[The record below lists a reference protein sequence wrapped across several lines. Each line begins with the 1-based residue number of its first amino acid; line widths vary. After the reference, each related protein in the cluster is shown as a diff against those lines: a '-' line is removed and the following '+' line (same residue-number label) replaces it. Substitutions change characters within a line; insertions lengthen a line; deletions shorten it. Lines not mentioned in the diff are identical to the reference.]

1 MEKAI
6 LNGGFH
12 LSSLEVL
19 SIGNFN
25 LMERGIPSDIFHQS
39 SLETLSLHNCNLMEE
54 GIPSDI
60 WNLSS
65 LVELSLCN
73 CNLTEEEILN
83 HICHLSSF
91 EELSLDGNHFSSIP
105 VGINQLSN
113 LRVLNL
119 SHCKNL
125 LQFPDLPT
133 SLTGLNL
140 NHCKKLQ
147 EIPEFPSSLRVLGAH
162 CSDGIL
168 FSPSL
173 LSIYPLVN
181 CFKSEL
187 IQETEISIGAS
198 DFQGKGMSI
207 VIPRS
212 SGILAGIRNGST
224 GSDEVMTCRD
234 LLYAVFMFW
243 YLMLSLTM
251 DHWTSIE
258 FECGSYWCK
267 VITIFIPGNNG
278 IREWIRQQKNGSQIT
293 IELPTD
299 WYQNNDSLGFAL
311 YSVYVPLHIEC
322 KEDPRSLECELNL
335 HGHRYESLDGL
346 SSELWPMDEL
356 SFRSN
361 YLCCHNGGES
371 NRVWVAYYPKVA
383 IKNQCWSNEWRHL
396 KASFQVTWVV
406 NK

>member
-1 MEKAI
+1 
-6 LNGGFH
+6 
-12 LSSLEVL
+12 
-19 SIGNFN
+19 
-25 LMERGIPSDIFHQS
+25 MERGILTDIFHQS
-39 SLETLSLHNCNLMEE
+39 SLETLSLHDCNLMEE
-54 GIPSDI
+54 GIPSEI

-65 LVELSLCN
+65 LVELSL
-73 CNLTEEEILN
+73 
-83 HICHLSSF
+83 F
-91 EELSLDGNHFSSIP
+91 
-105 VGINQLSN
+105 
-113 LRVLNL
+113 LNL

-125 LQFPDLPT
+125 LRFPDLPT

-147 EIPEFPSSLRVLGAH
+147 EIPEVPSSLRFLDVH

-173 LSIYPLVN
+173 LSIHPLVN

-212 SGILAGIRNGST
+212 SGILSSPRIGTKI
-224 GSDEVMTCRD
+224 MTCWD
-234 LLYAVFMFW
+234 LLYAVFMFR

-267 VITIFIPGNNG
+267 VITIFILGNNG
-278 IREWIRQQKNGSQIT
+278 IWEWIRQQKNGSQIT
-293 IELPTD
+293 IELPMD
-299 WYQNNDSLGFAL
+299 WSQNNFLGFAS
-311 YSVYVPLHIEC
+311 YSVYVPLHIES

-346 SSELWPMDEL
+346 SFELWPMDEL

-361 YLCCHNGGES
+361 YSCCHNRGES
-371 NRVWVAYYPKVA
+371 NRVWWHIVLRLLLRISVGQMNGG
-383 IKNQCWSNEWRHL
+383 I
-396 KASFQVTWVV
+396 
-406 NK
+406 